1 MTFSRYYSS
10 ARPLPT
16 TNLVLMAIIAAAMI
30 AISGIRPVFPVSDT
44 PDGFCLPSPNLWN
57 LPQTIGWSLNTFLLL
72 GCAGAWVFLN
82 KEFTLV
88 KGTDHISLVSF
99 LLLVGSNPLC
109 TEHLTTGSILLSV
122 TVLCLSILFGAS
134 HQRNCTQQIF
144 VIYTFLSVGSMF
156 QYAFLP
162 MMAVFL
168 VAAIIMK
175 TMRAKEFIAMLL
187 GIIAPYWV
195 ALGLGLVAPESLHW
209 PTVSFMFNDFVPSVR
224 AVTLIANIGF
234 SLVLAIIL
242 WLSNS
247 VVIFAGNKETRARNN
262 VVSLIVFTS
271 ALFIIFDFNNMTAY
285 LPVFYFALAV
295 QIGNLFA
302 YHNLPW
308 RRTLLWSFGSLYIVG
323 FGLMCLVA

>member
-1 MTFSRYYSS
+1 MTSSRYYSS
-10 ARPLPT
+10 ARPLPAAD
-16 TNLVLMAIIAAAMI
+16 LLLMAVIAAAMI
-30 AISGIRPVFPVSDT
+30 AVSGVMPVFPT
-44 PDGFCLPSPNLWN
+44 PETPYGFCLPSPNLWN
-57 LPQTIGWSLNTFLLL
+57 LPPAIGWSVNTFLLL
-72 GCAGAWVFLN
+72 ACAGAWVFLN

-99 LLLVGSNPLC
+99 LLLVGSNPIC
-109 TEHLTTGSILLSV
+109 TDHLTTGSILLSV

-134 HQRNCTQQIF
+134 HERNCTQQIF

-168 VAAIIMK
+168 IAAIIMK
-175 TMRAKEFIAMLL
+175 TMRAKEVMAMLL

-195 ALGLGLVAPESLHW
+195 AVGLGLVAPDSFHL
-209 PTVSFMFNDFVPSVR
+209 PTVSFMFNYFVPS
-224 AVTLIANIGF
+224 AGNIALIVNIGF
-234 SLVLAIIL
+234 SLILAIVL

-262 VVSLIVFTS
+262 VVSLLVFTS
-271 ALFIIFDFNNMTAY
+271 VLFVIFDFNNMAAY

-302 YHNLPW
+302 YHTLPW
-308 RRTLLWSFGSLYIVG
+308 RRTLLWSFGSLYVVG
-323 FGLMCLVA
+323 FILMCVVP